1 MTKRLGMAIHAST
14 VRGIV
19 EGVKKAEDAG
29 ISVAWLS
36 CGQAT
41 PDAITIAGAAFAETE
56 RIMIGTAVVPT
67 YPRHPVAI
75 VQQVQVIA
83 QLAPD
88 RFRLGVGPSGKGTME
103 NVFGIEYRAPLS
115 HLSEYLQIA
124 TSLLGTGEVDFDG
137 RYYKAHAKIGGPVN
151 VPVMASS
158 LGAKSFELCGRL
170 ADGVIT
176 WSCSAPYLRDVGLPA
191 IKAGADRAGRSAPPL
206 IAHVPVCLSTNPE
219 DVREAVRQQMAFYP
233 TVPHYQRMF
242 VASGFPEALNGT
254 WSDAM
259 VDGIALWGDESR
271 IADGL
276 NEVLALG
283 ATEILAS
290 PVLVGDDRAAALERT
305 TKLLGRLAPAIEKG

>member
-1 MTKRLGMAIHAST
+1 MTRRLGIVVHAPT
-14 VRGIV
+14 VRGILD
-19 EGVKKAEDAG
+19 GVKKAEEAG
-29 ISVAWLS
+29 LSVAWLS

-41 PDAITIAGAAFAETE
+41 PDAITIASAACVETK
-56 RIMIGTAVVPT
+56 RIMLGTAVVPT
-67 YPRHPVAI
+67 YPRHPVAV

-83 QLAPD
+83 QLAPG
-88 RFRLGVGPSGKGTME
+88 RFRLGVGPSGQGTME

-115 HLSEYLQIA
+115 HLSEYLQITTA
-124 TSLLGTGEVDFDG
+124 LLGKGEVDFDG
-137 RYYKAHAKIGGPVN
+137 RYYKAHAKIGGPVD

-158 LGAKSFELCGRL
+158 LGAKSFELCGAR

-176 WSCSAPYLRDVGLPA
+176 WSCSGPYLRDVGLPA

-242 VASGFPEALNGT
+242 VASGFPEAQNGT

-259 VDGIALWGDESR
+259 VDGIVLWGDESR
-271 IADGL
+271 IMEGL
-276 NEVLALG
+276 NTVLSYG

-290 PVLVGDDRAAALERT
+290 PVLVGDDRAAALDRT
-305 TKLLGRLAPAIEKG
+305 MNLLGRIAPAIEKG